1 MIMTDI
7 SLLERGAL
15 PDALRVLVAEIPRET
30 WEAHPHFGGIVQFW
44 LERHLMFRDLLAR
57 LRAETESVIDRRIAS
72 EAYAPVLSRVGGTFL
87 NELHGHHHI
96 EDAHYFPRLV
106 TLDTRVARAFDI
118 LDADHKTLDGLL
130 NRFADGANG
139 VLRAQGNGMR
149 DGVREAAAR
158 FGGELETLAGFIDR
172 HLIDEEE
179 IIVPVI
185 LKSGFRG

>member
-1 MIMTDI
+1 MTET

-15 PDALRVLVAEIPRET
+15 PDALRVLVTEIPRET

-57 LRAETESVIDRRIAS
+57 LRAETESLIDRRIAP

-96 EDAHYFPRLV
+96 EDAHYFPKLVRL
-106 TLDTRVARAFDI
+106 DARVERAFDI

-139 VLRAQGNGMR
+139 VLRAQD